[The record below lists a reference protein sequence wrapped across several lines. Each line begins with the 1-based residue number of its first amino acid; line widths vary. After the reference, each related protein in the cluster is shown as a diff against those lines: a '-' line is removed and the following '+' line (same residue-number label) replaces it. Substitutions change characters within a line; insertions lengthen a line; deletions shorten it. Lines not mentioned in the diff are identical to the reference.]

1 MPLITND
8 AIAFGL
14 LMITLAVIFATAN
27 STHPFWKNS
36 TSSFPPYFCAILF
49 PQSTQLWGGL
59 TQIALNST
67 TWLPDIC
74 SRLRS
79 YS

>member
-14 LMITLAVIFATAN
+14 LMITLAVIFAPQTA
-27 STHPFWKNS
+27 PAILEKFYI
-36 TSSFPPYFCAILF
+36 FIPPYFCAILF

-59 TQIALNST
+59 TQIILNST

-74 SRLRS
+74 SPLRS